1 MSASQAQPVRIL
13 IVDDEPSLV
22 QALAG
27 EVRSQGWECLTAASI
42 REALDAAESGC
53 PAVAAVGYGLPDGN
67 GNDLIRDLRRRNPGI
82 LCILMTG
89 HPDLANAMGAVSAR
103 AFAYLVK
110 PFPPVQLNALVHSAL
125 EARRLRED
133 YQEEI
138 IRAAEMHAILEA
150 VRVMQDRINNPLQG
164 IMGNAEL
171 IQMMSPTIPE
181 RCRHLLDSM
190 IKGCDQ
196 MGNIVHRLAQALTD
210 QATRR
215 EAGQPPDL
223 GAMLR
228 LLDAVG
234 DEAGG
239 GLPSPGQIPEGPL
252 PADDRRGNP
261 RYACSNLMLSVPVAG
276 TTRWTFVDNISIGG
290 LGVRLVTLE
299 SLPERFEA
307 RLWDLESREADPV
320 EVEMCWS
327 REDNPAPIGLR
338 FVSKDPH
345 VSEWLDDILAR
356 IRERSEARA
365 TGGTPDGGP

>member
-1 MSASQAQPVRIL
+1 MSTSQAQPVRIL

-27 EVRSQGWECLTAASI
+27 QVRSQGWECLTATSI
-42 REALDAAESGC
+42 REALDAAESGR

-67 GNDLIRDLRRRNPGI
+67 GNDLIRDLRHQHPGI

-125 EARRLRED
+125 ETCRLRED

-138 IRAAEMHAILEA
+138 IRAAEMNAILEA
-150 VRVMQDRINNPLQG
+150 ARVMQDRINNPLQG

-171 IQMMSPTIPE
+171 IQMMSPDLPE
-181 RCRHLLDSM
+181 RCRHLLDNL

-196 MGNIVHRLAQALTD
+196 VGNIVHRLAQALTD

-228 LLDAVG
+228 ILDAAG

-239 GLPSPGQIPEGPL
+239 GLPRPGQITEGPL
-252 PADDRRGNP
+252 PADDRRDNP
-261 RYACSNLMLSVPVAG
+261 RYAFAVVLHRVPGHGGTEAG
-276 TTRWTFVDNISIGG
+276 PPAAAI
-290 LGVRLVTLE
+290 LETLLQ
-299 SLPERFEA
+299 S
-307 RLWDLESREADPV
+307 ESRP
-320 EVEMCWS
+320 
-327 REDNPAPIGLR
+327 
-338 FVSKDPH
+338 
-345 VSEWLDDILAR
+345 
-356 IRERSEARA
+356 
-365 TGGTPDGGP
+365 